1 MQNTKPNGALDETM
15 APTLSGRGQKH
26 ALVGEEDLEFTRVLD
41 NPYNAKSNP
50 SGIISLGN
58 ADNV

>member
-1 MQNTKPNGALDETM
+1 M

-26 ALVGEEDLEFTRVLD
+26 ALVGEDFLEYTTVFD
-41 NPYNAKSNP
+41 NPYNAQSNP